1 MTLNHLT
8 NLEFRSNLYFLS
20 LMLADTSLTITVLMN
35 VKRDEFLAEILATI
49 DMH

>member
-1 MTLNHLT
+1 
-8 NLEFRSNLYFLS
+8 
-20 LMLADTSLTITVLMN
+20 MLADTSLTITVLMN